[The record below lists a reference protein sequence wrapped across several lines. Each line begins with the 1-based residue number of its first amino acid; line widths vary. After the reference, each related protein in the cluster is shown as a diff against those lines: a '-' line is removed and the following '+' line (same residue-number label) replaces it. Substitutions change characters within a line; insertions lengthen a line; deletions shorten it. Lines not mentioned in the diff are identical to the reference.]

1 MFENTIITN
10 KDLDNHLLFL
20 KYGFSK
26 HGAKGIVVENK
37 KIITKNF
44 CYDNLSFAIFRY
56 CDFINGTNFKYANL
70 YGAVFKNCTLNFC
83 YFESANLS
91 NTKFESCD
99 LTNSVFSDSIL
110 NNAQFIHNRGM
121 CELNKSLPIA
131 CPNSGEFIGWKKAYH
146 DENYNVIVKL
156 LIPNDAKRI
165 SGTGLKCRTDKA
177 LVLDIQDIHNVKHY
191 DKAYSYYDRN
201 FVYKIGEYVTP
212 TEDFCEDRFDEC
224 SSGIHFF
231 INRNT
236 AVDYY

>member
-1 MFENTIITN
+1 MFENRIITD
-10 KDLDNHLLFL
+10 KDLNNHLLFL
-20 KYGFSK
+20 KYGFSNNC
-26 HGAKGIVVENK
+26 AKRIVVKNK

-44 CYDNLSFAIFRY
+44 CHDNLSFAIFEY
-56 CDFINGTNFKYANL
+56 CDFINRTNFNYTNL

-83 YFESANLS
+83 YFELANLS

-99 LTNSVFSDSIL
+99 LTYSIFSNSIL
-110 NNAQFIHNRGM
+110 NNAQFIHNIGM

-131 CPNSGEFIGWKKAYH
+131 CPNSGEFIGWKKAY
-146 DENYNVIVKL
+146 DENCHNVIVKL
-156 LIPNDAKRI
+156 LIPNDAKRM

-177 LVLDIQDIHNVKHY
+177 LVLDIQDIYNVKHY
-191 DKAYSYYDRN
+191 DKAYSYYDRS